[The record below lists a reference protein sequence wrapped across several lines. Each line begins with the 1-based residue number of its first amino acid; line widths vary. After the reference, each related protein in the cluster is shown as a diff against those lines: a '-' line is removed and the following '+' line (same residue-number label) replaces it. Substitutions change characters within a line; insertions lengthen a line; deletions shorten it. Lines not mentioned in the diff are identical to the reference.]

1 MEIKNLEIAFMDKC
15 IIASGYSHTTELPTR
30 TEPTENDIRRAN
42 RQCNMG
48 GGHNNWMKG
57 VRVIFDFKFEQYL
70 TPQMQRYN
78 WIDFV
83 NSQSKMIKLVAF
95 KDISKNYNEFVLQP
109 VIDLVNT
116 LIDAY
121 NNFDFEAHNF
131 FVHGKVIKTKKALF
145 RYLISNLPL
154 GFQLWAKISTNYLQ
168 LRNIYA
174 QRKIHKLPEWRE
186 FCKVLETLP
195 NSHFIT
201 KPAKV
206 PKKKAAPKL
215 PLTDLNKMFAGGRTY
230 LEMLHGLC
238 VSQRETDLVT
248 DLAHNPAKDVI
259 DRLPYLV
266 IRTLQNLNFNV

>member
-1 MEIKNLEIAFMDKC
+1 MEIRNLEIAFTNKC

-30 TEPTENDIRRAN
+30 TEPTANDIARAN
-42 RQCNMG
+42 RLCNMG
-48 GGHNNWMKG
+48 GGHSNFLNG
-57 VRVIFDFKFEQYL
+57 IRVLFDIKYEQYL

-83 NSQSKMIKLVAF
+83 SSQSKMVKLVAF
-95 KDISKNYNEFVLQP
+95 KDISSNCNEFVLQP
-109 VIDLVNT
+109 VIELINK

-121 NNFDFEAHNF
+121 NNNDFEANNF
-131 FVHGKVIKTKKALF
+131 FVHGKIIKTKKELF

-168 LRNIYA
+168 LRNIYV

-201 KPAKV
+201 KPAKI
-206 PKKKAAPKL
+206 PKKKEAPKR
-215 PLTDLNKMFAGGRTY
+215 PLTDLHKMFAGGRTY

-238 VSQRETDLVT
+238 ITQRETNLVT

-259 DRLPYLV
+259 DRLPYAV
-266 IRTLQNLNFNV
+266 IRTLQKLNFNV